1 MEAHMKKVI
10 DLQAQQIRFTF
21 EGLEAVVLNV
31 PKLSDDVLEY
41 AQYHG
46 LQARIGDNAAISRK
60 GADGS
65 VVNVTEAM
73 RRDAVLELVNHYES
87 GATAW
92 ELRTGKRAPAQSPTI
107 AAIATKLGITYAEAE
122 AKVAETL
129 LAEME

>member
-1 MEAHMKKVI
+1 MKKVI

-65 VVNVTEAM
+65 VVNVTETM
-73 RRDAVLELVNHYES
+73 RREAVLELVNHYES
-87 GATAW
+87 GAKVW
-92 ELRTGKRAPAQSPTI
+92 ELRTARAPAQSPTI
-107 AAIATKLGITYAEAE
+107 AAIAVKLNITYAEAE
-122 AKVAETL
+122 AKVAEQML
-129 LAEME
+129 NDMQ